1 MRSHKAR
8 SSDAPPWEA
17 LGADVADALRP
28 ALPGLVDEVM
38 TAVHVAVP
46 EYEEPRL
53 DETVRVGVRQGLEG
67 FLELVAGG
75 DEAQIPGRQVYI
87 NFGRAEARAGRSL
100 EALLAAY
107 RAGAQVA
114 WRGLADAGDRA
125 GLEPRALY
133 TLAEGVFAYID
144 EISAASAEG
153 VAEEQF
159 AAAGRQ
165 RERRLRLLEL
175 LLRDPPADP
184 AEVEDAAR
192 AADWD
197 LPPLLGALAFEGANP
212 DDLARRLT
220 APLLVGEIDGAN
232 WALLADPDGPG
243 TRAELEAGLRGAPA
257 ALGPAVPW
265 QETARSAERAALA
278 LPLARAPAEDDGIV
292 IADDRLLDLLLVRDA
307 ALASELAER
316 ALAPLDQLPGATRER
331 LRATLQAWLDSHGHA
346 RSAAE
351 MLHVHVQ
358 TLRYRLAQ
366 LQDVFGDEV
375 LDDPEGRLEL
385 ALALRIDSRTNR
397 RETPD
402 PV

>member
-1 MRSHKAR
+1 MNKSRSP
-8 SSDAPPWEA
+8 DAPPWEA
-17 LGADVADALRP
+17 LGPEVANALRP

-38 TAVHVAVP
+38 SAVHAAVP

-53 DETVRVGVRQGLEG
+53 DETVRAGVRQGLEG
-67 FLELVAGG
+67 FLELVASG
-75 DEAQIPGRQVYI
+75 DEAQIPGREVYI

-133 TLAEGVFAYID
+133 TLAEAVFAYID

-184 AEVEDAAR
+184 AEVEEAAR
-192 AADWD
+192 AADWE
-197 LPPLLGALAFEGANP
+197 LAPVLAALAFEGANP

-220 APLLVGEIDGAN
+220 APALVGELDGVS
-232 WALLADPDGPG
+232 WALVTDPDGPA

-257 ALGPAVPW
+257 ALGPTVPW
-265 QETARSAERAALA
+265 HEAARSAERAALA
-278 LPLARAPAEDDGIV
+278 LPLASDPGAGSAALV
-292 IADDRLLDLLLVRDA
+292 IAGERLLDLLLVRDP
-307 ALASELAER
+307 ALATEIAER
-316 ALAPLDQLPGATRER
+316 ALAPLEQLPATTRDR
-331 LRATLQAWLDSHGHA
+331 LRETLQAWLDAHGHA
-346 RSAAE
+346 RTAAE
-351 MLHVHVQ
+351 LLHVHVQ

-366 LQDVFGDEV
+366 LQDVFGDAV
-375 LDDPEGRLEL
+375 LDDPDGRLEL
-385 ALALRIDSRTNR
+385 ALALRIRSGGNR
-397 RETPD
+397 RA
-402 PV
+402 